1 MRLRGSATISALAA
15 ALVGL
20 AAPAAMAC
28 PPVWTQVAAPSFH
41 TGEDRILGMSAVSD
55 STIWSVG
62 MSDAGGFVQRWGGSA
77 WTTRLGPVFTDNY
90 YAIAAAG
97 GNVWVGG
104 QHHVGGDDFRTRIRR
119 WNGSAW
125 STPATPNPS
134 TNPDEWNIIDGLAAI
149 SATNVW
155 AVGSYSTV
163 SQTRPMILHWNGTAW
178 STATM
183 PVGVQGR
190 LHAVAANGPNDIWAV
205 GDGVGA
211 TSLAMHYNGVAWSV
225 QTSDDPHPDRNSLVA
240 VAHSPDDEW
249 AAVGYGRDHPL
260 APLALGWD
268 GIANWDSQIVSAP
281 SGTSLWGVAALGWSD
296 MWAAGS
302 RPGAGGMPRTHV
314 LHWQGTSWQGFPT
327 PNVDDTY
334 EGFMGATATPSGN
347 VWAYGYRDT
356 YDKTLYERLCPIK
369 ILDTGF
375 APGSERVAQG
385 ATVAWS
391 YAVTNSAVHSI
402 SESGLFLFSDVG
414 DAGESF
420 TYRFTAAGTYVVHES
435 ASGANGSVAVPVT
448 AARVPGTVRRIQV
461 DWAVGGPAPGLVFDV
476 QRRRNSGAWTAWR
489 TGATARG
496 GAYSAGAPGRYSFR
510 ARLRQPPGTAN
521 VTGWSPVDTVLVR

>member
-1 MRLRGSATISALAA
+1 M
-15 ALVGL
+15 
-20 AAPAAMAC
+20 
-28 PPVWTQVAAPSFH
+28 WTQIAAPSFH

-90 YAIAAAG
+90 YAIGAAG

-104 QHHVGGDDFRTRIRR
+104 QRHVGGDDFRTRIRR

-163 SQTRPMILHWNGTAW
+163 SQTRPLILHWNGTAW

-183 PVGVQGR
+183 PAGLQGR

-334 EGFMGATATPSGN
+334 EGFMGATATPNGN

-369 ILDTGF
+369 ILDAGF

-385 ATVAWS
+385 STVAWS
-391 YAVTNSAVHSI
+391 YAVANSAVHSI

-420 TYRFTAAGTYVVHES
+420 TYRFTAAGTYVVHDS
-435 ASGANGSVAVPVT
+435 VSGANGSVAVPVT

-489 TGATARG
+489 TGTTARE
-496 GAYSAGAPGRYSFR
+496 GAYSASAPGRYSFR
-510 ARLRQPPGTAN
+510 ARLRQPPGTADA
-521 VTGWSPVDTVLVR
+521 TGWSPVDTVLVR